1 MRQQERALRTRA
13 RIVRAAALEMDRLG
27 YEGAR
32 LSRVSQAAD
41 ASMGAVTFHFPT
53 KRALAE
59 AVREEGVAGV
69 AAVVDRAV
77 EAGAPRLRAV
87 ADLTVALASL
97 LERDVAARA
106 AARVAREQP
115 DVMEP
120 WSGSWLPTVLDLLSR
135 ARADGQLRPEHCPQ
149 TLAAL
154 VVYLLAGAE
163 WEIRTGAGAPAGG
176 AGSAAERLEQIWR
189 LVLRGAAQG
198 GPEPSPP
205 PRMR

>member
-13 RIVRAAALEMDRLG
+13 RIVRAAALEMDRSG

-32 LSRVSQAAD
+32 LSRVCQVAD
-41 ASMGAVTFHFPT
+41 ASMGALTFHFPT
-53 KRALAE
+53 KKALAE
-59 AVREEGVAGV
+59 AVREEGVASV
-69 AAVVDRAV
+69 DAVVSRALP
-77 EAGAPRLRAV
+77 AGASRLRAV

-115 DVMEP
+115 DVMEQ

-163 WEIRTGAGAPAGG
+163 WEIRAGGGAPMGG
-176 AGSAAERLEQIWR
+176 VGSVADRLEQIWR
-189 LVLRGAAQG
+189 LVLRGAAAG
-198 GPEPSPP
+198 KF
-205 PRMR
+205 

>member
-1 MRQQERALRTRA
+1 MRRQERALRTRA
-13 RIVRAAALEMDRLG
+13 RIVRAAALEMDRSG

-32 LSRVSQAAD
+32 LSRVCQVAN

-53 KRALAE
+53 KKALAE
-59 AVREEGVAGV
+59 AVREEGVASV
-69 AAVVDRAV
+69 DAVVSRALP
-77 EAGAPRLRAV
+77 AGASRLRAV

-115 DVMEP
+115 DVMEQ

-163 WEIRTGAGAPAGG
+163 WEIRTGGGAPMGG
-176 AGSAAERLEQIWR
+176 AGSVADRLEQIWR
-189 LVLRGAAQG
+189 LVLRGAAAG
-198 GPEPSPP
+198 KF
-205 PRMR
+205 

>member
-32 LSRVSQAAD
+32 LSRVSQVAD

-53 KRALAE
+53 KKALAE
-59 AVREEGVAGV
+59 AVREEGVASV
-69 AAVVDRAV
+69 DAVVNRTLS
-77 EAGAPRLRAV
+77 AGTSRLRAV
-87 ADLTVALASL
+87 VDLTVALASL

-115 DVMEP
+115 DVMEQ
-120 WSGSWLPTVLDLLSR
+120 WSGSWLPTVLDLLNR
-135 ARADGQLRPEHCPQ
+135 ARADGQLRPEHCPE

-154 VVYLLAGAE
+154 IVYLLAGAE
-163 WEIRTGAGAPAGG
+163 SEIRTGAGAPAGG
-176 AGSAAERLEQIWR
+176 AGSVADRLEQIWR
-189 LVLRGAAQG
+189 LVLRGAEAG
-198 GPEPSPP
+198 
-205 PRMR
+205 RV

>member
-13 RIVRAAALEMDRLG
+13 RIVRAAALEMDRRG

-53 KRALAE
+53 KKALAE
-59 AVREEGVAGV
+59 AVREEGAASA
-69 AAVVDRAV
+69 AAVVDRTLS
-77 EAGAPRLRAV
+77 AGASRLRAV
-87 ADLTVALASL
+87 VDLTVALASL
-97 LERDVAARA
+97 LEQDVAARA

-115 DVMEP
+115 DVMEQ
-120 WSGSWLPTVLDLLSR
+120 WSGSWLPAVLDLLGR
-135 ARADGQLRPEHCPQ
+135 ARAEGQLRPEHRPE

-163 WEIRTGAGAPAGG
+163 SEIRTGGGAPAGG
-176 AGSAAERLEQIWR
+176 AGSVAGRLEQIWR
-189 LVLRGAAQG
+189 LVLRGAAAG
-198 GPEPSPP
+198 DF
-205 PRMR
+205 

>member
-13 RIVRAAALEMDRLG
+13 RIVRAAALEMDRSG

-32 LSRVSQAAD
+32 LSRVCQVAD

-53 KRALAE
+53 KKALAE

-69 AAVVDRAV
+69 DAVVNRALS
-77 EAGAPRLRAV
+77 AGTSRLRAV
-87 ADLTVALASL
+87 VDLTVALASL

-115 DVMEP
+115 DVMEQ

-135 ARADGQLRPEHCPQ
+135 ARADGQLRPEHCPE

-163 WEIRTGAGAPAGG
+163 SEIRTGGGAPMGG
-176 AGSAAERLEQIWR
+176 AGSVADRLEQIWR
-189 LVLRGAAQG
+189 LVLRGAAAG
-198 GPEPSPP
+198 KF
-205 PRMR
+205 